1 VGRDQCGQPLDE
13 LQGRQV
19 QFDVPIEPQLGKA
32 IDQLVVADVLEPLQ
46 GEGRPST
53 VAQQLLRLSSMAMR
67 YRPKD

>member
-1 VGRDQCGQPLDE
+1 
-13 LQGRQV
+13 V

-32 IDQLVVADVLEPLQ
+32 IDELVVADVLEPLQ

-53 VAQQLLRLSSMAMR
+53 AAQQLLRLSSIAMR